1 LTDKTDRPEKIEIG
15 RRVFMRSVFGLGT
28 LKATEGSA
36 IARQSVAFFWCNI
49 KNGQV
54 GFPTGFSVPHERP
67 GSIMKL
73 VAAAALLEEGLFSPN
88 QELECTGTYRVG
100 REDVHCQKAHGKI
113 DIVKALGFSCNV
125 FFARA
130 THHLTSRAFLAQA
143 RALGLASGCAGRPAG
158 PFPADERLPD
168 SSLHYVL
175 GLAEDLKP
183 SSLALLRLAALIA
196 VGAGGILPVLHSAE
210 DFELKEK
217 ESPFKNPLSNHT
229 NEILQ
234 HGMRLCAREG
244 TARKLDQSDNLKL
257 AVKTG
262 TTPHGNKFQSLL
274 IGYFPIDDPRHAIC
288 LVSPSGTSQDSAV
301 PKAREFLTATT
312 WP

>member
-1 LTDKTDRPEKIEIG
+1 
-15 RRVFMRSVFGLGT
+15 MRSIFGLGT
-28 LKATEGSA
+28 LGATEVVVQA
-36 IARQSVAFFWCNI
+36 KDATAFFWCNI

-54 GFPTGFSVPHERP
+54 GFPTGFSVPREKP

-73 VAAAALLEEGLFSPN
+73 VAAAAMLEEGLVNPN
-88 QELECTGTYRVG
+88 HQLECTGTYRIG
-100 REDVHCQKAHGKI
+100 REEVHCQKAHGKI
-113 DIVKALGFSCNV
+113 DMIHAIGLSCNIY
-125 FFARA
+125 FAQASR
-130 THHLTSRAFLAQA
+130 HLSCRTLLAQA
-143 RALGLASGCAGRPAG
+143 SALGLASGCAGRPAG
-158 PFPADERLPD
+158 VFPAEANLPD

-183 SSLALLRLAALIA
+183 CSLALLRLAALIS
-196 VGAGGILPVLHSAE
+196 VGHGGTLPVLHSAE
-210 DFELKEK
+210 DVELKEG
-217 ESPFKNPLSNHT
+217 EAPYKNHLSRST

-234 HGMRLCAREG
+234 KGMRLCAREG
-244 TARKLDQSDNLKL
+244 TARKLDEADSLKL

-262 TTPHGNKFQSLL
+262 TTPHGNKFQSFL

-288 LVSPSGTSQDSAV
+288 LFSPSGTSQDAAV